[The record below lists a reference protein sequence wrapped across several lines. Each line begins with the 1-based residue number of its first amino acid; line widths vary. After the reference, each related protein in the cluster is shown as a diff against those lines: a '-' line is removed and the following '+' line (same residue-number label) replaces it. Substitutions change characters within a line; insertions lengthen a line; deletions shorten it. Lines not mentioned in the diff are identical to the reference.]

1 MASSTPPW
9 VQRLPRL
16 IGHWL
21 FQMIL
26 SLLLLMNLVG
36 LAFSFNHPVLA
47 QIAFRL
53 VTLVIIAW
61 ALSISVRVGNRQSR
75 I

>member
-9 VQRLPRL
+9 IQRLPPL
-16 IGHWL
+16 IGYWL

-26 SLLLLMNLVG
+26 SLLLLLNLVG
-36 LAFSFNHPVLA
+36 LAFSFNHLMLP
-47 QIAFRL
+47 QIAIRL
-53 VTLVIIAW
+53 VTLVVIAW
-61 ALSISVRVGNRQSR
+61 ALSISVRVGNPPSR